1 MAYALVVLDFAT
13 GKAVSVAFGTLA
25 LAQLWHVFNMRG
37 DVGRVFD
44 NEITR
49 NPWVWGALGLC
60 LGLVLIAIY
69 MPVLND
75 VLQLADPGTSG
86 WLVIIIA
93 SVVPLAVAPLVRR
106 LAR

>member
-1 MAYALVVLDFAT
+1 
-13 GKAVSVAFGTLA
+13 
-25 LAQLWHVFNMRG
+25 MRG

-86 WLVIIIA
+86 WFVIIIA